1 MCSYWI
7 SVTDGTRFMRTVFAA
22 PDAVFACMKATAF
35 FEGTKWRV
43 LSKV

>member
-1 MCSYWI
+1 
-7 SVTDGTRFMRTVFAA
+7 MRTVFAA
-22 PDAVFACMKATAF
+22 PDAVFAYMKATAF